1 MKRRL
6 YGTLYLLLATVIWG
20 GAFVAQSTGMDYM
33 GPFTFQAA
41 RCLLAVIALV
51 IMTVITDCRTPWRF
65 LKKWRD
71 ARLWKAGLLCG
82 LALFASTNL
91 QQVALVTTDAGKAG
105 FITALY
111 IVLVPLIGLV
121 LGKRA
126 KWHVY
131 VCVAIAVVGLWLL
144 CMGGSSLSLGD
155 LLLIVCS
162 FIFALHITVV
172 DHFSPHVDGIR
183 LSCIM
188 FFTVAVIST
197 VLAFVMEDPQWVG
210 IGKASGA
217 ILYSGGVSA
226 AVGYTLQILG
236 QKHTP
241 PTVASLLMS
250 MESVFAVIA
259 SAILL
264 PEIAAFSAREWIGM
278 LVILLAIVLAQ
289 LDLDFKKK
297 AKAE

>member
-91 QQVALVTTDAGKAG
+91 QQAALVTTDAGKAG

-111 IVLVPLIGLV
+111 IVFVPILSIFRKRMPGINAFISVGIAIAGMYLLCGGNLGALQIGDILLIGCAITFAVQIILV
-121 LGKRA
+121 DMFAQGVDPLRLNCIQA
-126 KWHVY
+126 L
-131 VCVAIAVVGLWLL
+131 VVTVLSIVPALL
-144 CMGGSSLSLGD
+144 FEAPD
-155 LLLIVCS
+155 
-162 FIFALHITVV
+162 
-172 DHFSPHVDGIR
+172 IR
-183 LSCIM
+183 LIADCWLPLT
-188 FFTVAVIST
+188 FAG
-197 VLAFVMEDPQWVG
+197 VLSMGLA
-210 IGKASGA
+210 
-217 ILYSGGVSA
+217 YS
-226 AVGYTLQILG
+226 LQIYG
-236 QKHTP
+236 QQRLESTP
-241 PTVASLLMS
+241 AALIMSL
-250 MESVFAVIA
+250 ESVFAAISGALLLGETMSPGEKLGCGLMFIA
-259 SAILL
+259 
-264 PEIAAFSAREWIGM
+264 
-278 LVILLAIVLAQ
+278 VILSQ
-289 LDLDFKKK
+289 LHFPKRNRRT
-297 AKAE
+297 